1 MLFILTYTDIAARS
15 AITPKN
21 KSAVI
26 VAIAEHNIRM
36 IVTKFS
42 TLVAKSRKKLQM
54 KNIDIEDVQDFLIT
68 MYSSPNSK
76 DGDETVTKIVESAES
91 LKELIRKI
99 SRKGLWDYLNYGL
112 LQSIIEGFASD
123 DGELNEMMEH
133 YKEALTGHILTLKI
147 QTYLEATHDEHPNAT
162 SDSEMS
168 GDEIVPSLPP
178 LIKLKLFKK
187 LSMKVD
193 VHVAD
198 YTLDYVIDL
207 WQSLRKQFKLPRPAM
222 ILDRIAEGC
231 ICITWLIPANLETHV
246 TRMVRETSD
255 MFAEQQILR
264 VTLDEQCIYPMET
277 LTEQPLPVSETAT
290 FKIKVCFLYACNT
303 LWGNI

>member
-1 MLFILTYTDIAARS
+1 M
-15 AITPKN
+15 
-21 KSAVI
+21 I
-26 VAIAEHNIRM
+26 VA
-36 IVTKFS
+36 KFS
-42 TLVAKSRKKLQM
+42 TLVTKSRKKLQM
-54 KNIDIEDVQDFLIT
+54 KKIDIEDVQDFLIT

-76 DGDETVTKIVESAES
+76 DGDEVVTNIIESAES
-91 LKELIRKI
+91 LNELIRKI

-112 LQSIIEGFASD
+112 LQSIIKEFASD

-133 YKEALTGHILTLKI
+133 YQEALTGHILTLKI
-147 QTYLEATHDEHPNAT
+147 QTYLEATRDEHPNAT

-168 GDEIVPSLPP
+168 GEEIVPPLPQP
-178 LIKLKLFKK
+178 IKLKLFRK

-193 VHVAD
+193 VYVAD

-222 ILDRIAEGC
+222 ILDKIAEGC
-231 ICITWLIPANLETHV
+231 ICIRWLIPANLATHV

-277 LTEQPLPVSETAT
+277 LTEQPLPDSETTT

-303 LWGNI
+303 LWGNIRWKWSH

>member
-1 MLFILTYTDIAARS
+1 M
-15 AITPKN
+15 
-21 KSAVI
+21 
-26 VAIAEHNIRM
+26 
-36 IVTKFS
+36 
-42 TLVAKSRKKLQM
+42 KK
-54 KNIDIEDVQDFLIT
+54 IDIEDVQDFLIT

-76 DGDETVTKIVESAES
+76 DGDEVVTNIIESAES
-91 LKELIRKI
+91 LNELIRKI

-112 LQSIIEGFASD
+112 LQSIIKEFASD

-133 YKEALTGHILTLKI
+133 YQEALTGHILTLKI
-147 QTYLEATHDEHPNAT
+147 QTYLEATRNEHPNAT

-168 GDEIVPSLPP
+168 GEEIVPSLPQP
-178 LIKLKLFKK
+178 IKLKLFRK

-193 VHVAD
+193 VYVAD

-222 ILDRIAEGC
+222 ILDKIAEGC
-231 ICITWLIPANLETHV
+231 ICITWLIPANLATHV

-277 LTEQPLPVSETAT
+277 LTEQPVSETAT

-303 LWGNI
+303 L